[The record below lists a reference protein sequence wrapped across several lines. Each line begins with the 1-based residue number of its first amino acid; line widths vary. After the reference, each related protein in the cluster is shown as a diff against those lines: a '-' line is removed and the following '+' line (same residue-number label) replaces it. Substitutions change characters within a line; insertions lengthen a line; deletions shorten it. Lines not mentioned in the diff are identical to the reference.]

1 MKMTATEHA
10 GMPSVP
16 NAPLYYIVQE
26 GLGLCI
32 VQLVRTSFALVA
44 SLSLVSTQRIFIGKL
59 GRVQWEEPVM
69 IMPPDQKKKWIQFGG
84 FLLNLN
90 KSDGIRMS

>member
-26 GLGLCI
+26 DLGLCI

-44 SLSLVSTQRIFIGKL
+44 SLSLHNAFSSANSEECSGKSL
-59 GRVQWEEPVM
+59 
-69 IMPPDQKKKWIQFGG
+69 
-84 FLLNLN
+84 
-90 KSDGIRMS
+90 